1 MEDDSNVIF
10 FEKDEKDKGILQEKK
25 STQSHEI
32 IRQISEDQIFHC
44 VYVLTLHT
52 SKVMLKILQ
61 ARLQQYMKP

>member
-1 MEDDSNVIF
+1 MLFSLKKMRKTKEF
-10 FEKDEKDKGILQEKK
+10 YRKKK

-44 VYVLTLHT
+44 VYALTLHT